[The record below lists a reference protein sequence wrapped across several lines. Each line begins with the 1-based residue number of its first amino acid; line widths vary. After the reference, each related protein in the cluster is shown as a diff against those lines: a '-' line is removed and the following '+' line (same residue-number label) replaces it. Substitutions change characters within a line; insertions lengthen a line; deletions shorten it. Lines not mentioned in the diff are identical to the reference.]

1 MKKFYLI
8 PAALIAA
15 GSIMAATPTALP
27 PRNME
32 RNIIPTQTTM
42 LMPSVFNESGA
53 GNAQKAP
60 SRADEQL
67 SIEFG
72 YCGDPYTALQI
83 QEGGD
88 LGFAIELP
96 TSTLKQFVGNKI
108 TGVMFAAPANSK
120 QPLPQGG
127 YANTD
132 RKSVV

>member
-67 SIEFG
+67 SIEF
-72 YCGDPYTALQI
+72 A
-83 QEGGD
+83 
-88 LGFAIELP
+88 
-96 TSTLKQFVGNKI
+96 
-108 TGVMFAAPANSK
+108 
-120 QPLPQGG
+120 
-127 YANTD
+127 
-132 RKSVV
+132 